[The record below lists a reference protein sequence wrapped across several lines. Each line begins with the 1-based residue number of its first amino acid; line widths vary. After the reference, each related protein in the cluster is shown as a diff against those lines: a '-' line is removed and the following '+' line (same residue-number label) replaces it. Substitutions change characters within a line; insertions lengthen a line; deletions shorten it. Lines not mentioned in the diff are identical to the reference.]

1 MRRGF
6 HRFLRTWTF
15 FARPVEIVRT
25 YKSQN
30 LRPDLLAGL
39 TVAVVTLPQ
48 AMAYALIAELPP
60 QVGLY
65 AAIVGAVVGALW
77 GSSAQLQTGPSNT
90 TSLLVL
96 SVLLGVSMPG
106 TPEYL
111 AAAGMM
117 ALLVGIFRLAMG
129 LARLGVL
136 VNFVSDA
143 VIVGFTAGAG
153 ILILA
158 NQLRHLFRLDIP
170 SASRLGQTL
179 ANIAAHITDVHWI
192 SLIIGASVIVLI
204 AVLRRVNHNLP
215 GPLVG
220 MATAALVV
228 GLLKLDVQGVR
239 VIGELPRNLPPLR
252 ALPLLDWDRVGKLF
266 TGSMTV
272 AAVGLVETVSIART
286 IASQTGQRLDSNQE
300 FVGQGLANIACGL
313 FSGYTCSG
321 SFARSA
327 VNFEAGAQTA
337 LSSVLGSLFV
347 LIAMLLLAPLAA
359 YVPLPALAGVLILT
373 AHGLI
378 DRQKIARIWRS
389 GHGDRFIMVV
399 TMLATL
405 ALPLQFAALSG
416 IVLSVIYYLLKTS
429 TPRVRAVLPDD
440 DFRHFAPHPEKPAC
454 PQLGIVEILGDL
466 YFGAVS
472 HIEEYI
478 QENLERNPSQ
488 RFLLLRMHTVEN
500 CDISGIHSLESIVR
514 IYRERHGDVYFV
526 RVRRPV
532 LDLMQA
538 AGFYS
543 YLGEDHFL
551 DPDEAIR
558 HLFYK
563 VIDPAICT
571 YECPVRA
578 FEECQNLPKKRYPGQ
593 VRLDIAVS
601 PDGVPAI
608 APRALWDALHAEP
621 PPQIIDVR
629 EPREFKRG
637 HVPGAQLIPLPVLLN
652 HVDQISSNRLVV
664 MVCRGGRRSTRATAL
679 LRERGYDNVQVL
691 KGGMIAWENERL
703 LEAVD

>member
-25 YKSQN
+25 YKRQN

-60 QVGLY
+60 QMGLY
-65 AAIVGAVVGALW
+65 SAIVGAVVGALW

-111 AAAGMM
+111 AAAGVM

-158 NQLRHLFRLDIP
+158 NQLRYLFRLDVS
-170 SASRLGQTL
+170 SATRLGQTL

-204 AVLRRVNHNLP
+204 AVLRRVNRNLP

-228 GLLKLDVQGVR
+228 SLLKLDVQGVR

-405 ALPLQFAALSG
+405 ALPLQFAALTG

-429 TPRVRAVLPDD
+429 TPRVRTVLPDD

-454 PQLGIVEILGDL
+454 PQLGVVEILGDL

-472 HIEEYI
+472 HVEEYI

-488 RFLLLRMHTVEN
+488 HFLLLRMHTVEN

-514 IYRERHGDVYFV
+514 TYRERHGDVYLV

-538 AGFYS
+538 AGFYN

-551 DPDEAIR
+551 DPDEAIH

-563 VIDPAICT
+563 VIDPAICI

-593 VRLDIAVS
+593 VRLDIAVL

-621 PPQIIDVR
+621 PPRIIDVR

-637 HVPGAQLIPLPVLLN
+637 HIPDARSIPLPVLLN
-652 HVDQISSNRLVV
+652 HVDQISSDRLVV